1 MEFIN
6 FTSIVREEVEKR
18 TGENYKVR
26 INDVRKNNGVILRG
40 LTVTQ
45 DDSNI
50 SPTIYLNDYYED
62 YTNGKATLVNVV
74 NDVLDTYNRNRVN
87 RSVDMKYFLNFECVK
102 EKVVYKLI
110 NAEKNK
116 ELLEDIPYVKF
127 LR

>member
-74 NDVLDTYNRNRVN
+74 NDVLDT
-87 RSVDMKYFLNFECVK
+87 
-102 EKVVYKLI
+102 I
-110 NAEKNK
+110 Q
-116 ELLEDIPYVKF
+116 
-127 LR
+127 

>member
-74 NDVLDTYNRNRVN
+74 NAGY
-87 RSVDMKYFLNFECVK
+87 
-102 EKVVYKLI
+102 I
-110 NAEKNK
+110 Q
-116 ELLEDIPYVKF
+116 
-127 LR
+127 